1 MRLPEDRRADLAGI
15 ERLPLRTEDGAM
27 LTLGQIAKVKLVDQP
42 VQIARENTQ
51 RRVSVLINVRGGI
64 PKAL

>member
-27 LTLGQIAKVKLVDQP
+27 LALGQIAKVKLVDQP
-42 VQIARENTQ
+42 VQIARETLSAAS
-51 RRVSVLINVRGGI
+51 RFSSTCEGGI